1 LQLLSRFKKSGVAR
15 DTMHLSI
22 GQGLKLFV
30 QAGYFVL
37 IARSLGPD
45 AFGAFAA
52 VVALAAVLGPFSGM
66 GTPNLFIRDV
76 RSGKREAAICWGNGL
91 LLTTLSGGALT
102 LVVVAL
108 NYIFHLKTGLFVV
121 VMVCLSDLLFM
132 KVTELAAFGFAA
144 SDRMKDTSIQS
155 VVISL
160 LRLAAIVL
168 LIAILHKVS
177 LSQWVWAYLFTSMLA
192 TAYAVYKG
200 GKLWGRPRVQLASLR
215 EDISEGIFFSISTSA
230 TSIYN
235 DVDKI
240 MLGRLSDFVS
250 TGIYSAAYR
259 IIDVSMTP
267 VRSLVSAAY
276 PQFFKRGV
284 GGMRATYPYAKSL
297 IYKSSLY
304 GAAISTGVWLFAPIL
319 PSLLGRQ
326 YIAAVPALRWLALI
340 PFLRCFHVFLA
351 DSLSGAGFQRT
362 RTMIQ
367 VIVGLVNVG
376 LNLVILPRYSWRG
389 AAWTSLACDGMLV
402 VVFWLTAVY
411 LFRRQPSSPVES
423 VPVVGMG

>member
-1 LQLLSRFKKSGVAR
+1 
-15 DTMHLSI
+15 
-22 GQGLKLFV
+22 
-30 QAGYFVL
+30 
-37 IARSLGPD
+37 
-45 AFGAFAA
+45 
-52 VVALAAVLGPFSGM
+52 
-66 GTPNLFIRDV
+66 
-76 RSGKREAAICWGNGL
+76 
-91 LLTTLSGGALT
+91 
-102 LVVVAL
+102 
-108 NYIFHLKTGLFVV
+108 
-121 VMVCLSDLLFM
+121 
-132 KVTELAAFGFAA
+132 
-144 SDRMKDTSIQS
+144 MKDTSIQS

-200 GKLWGRPRVQLASLR
+200 GKFWGRPRVQLASLR

-389 AAWTSLACDGMLV
+389 AAWTSLACDSMLV

-423 VPVVGMG
+423 VPVMGRG

>member
-1 LQLLSRFKKSGVAR
+1 
-15 DTMHLSI
+15 
-22 GQGLKLFV
+22 
-30 QAGYFVL
+30 
-37 IARSLGPD
+37 
-45 AFGAFAA
+45 
-52 VVALAAVLGPFSGM
+52 
-66 GTPNLFIRDV
+66 
-76 RSGKREAAICWGNGL
+76 
-91 LLTTLSGGALT
+91 
-102 LVVVAL
+102 
-108 NYIFHLKTGLFVV
+108 
-121 VMVCLSDLLFM
+121 
-132 KVTELAAFGFAA
+132 
-144 SDRMKDTSIQS
+144 
-155 VVISL
+155 
-160 LRLAAIVL
+160 
-168 LIAILHKVS
+168 
-177 LSQWVWAYLFTSMLA
+177 
-192 TAYAVYKG
+192 
-200 GKLWGRPRVQLASLR
+200 
-215 EDISEGIFFSISTSA
+215 
-230 TSIYN
+230 
-235 DVDKI
+235 

-304 GAAISTGVWLFAPIL
+304 GAAISTSVWLFAPVL

-362 RTMIQ
+362 RTAIQ

-402 VVFWLTAVY
+402 VVFWLTAIY
-411 LFRRQPSSPVES
+411 LFRRQPLSPVEPVS
-423 VPVVGMG
+423 VVEWGS